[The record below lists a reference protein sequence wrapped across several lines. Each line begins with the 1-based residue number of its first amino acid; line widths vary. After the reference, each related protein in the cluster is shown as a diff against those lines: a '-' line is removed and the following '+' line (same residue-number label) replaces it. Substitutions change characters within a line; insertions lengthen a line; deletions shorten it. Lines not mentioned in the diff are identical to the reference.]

1 MNWLTNYVK
10 PKLRK
15 LVGGRTGTQDNLWKK
30 CPECG
35 QMIFHREL
43 EKNLSVCQHCG
54 YHMRISAQ
62 ERLKFLYDNG
72 EYLSLPIKKGNIDPI
87 KFRDRKKYTDR
98 LKEAQLRTGESDA
111 IMVAVGKMGG
121 KQVVSAATNFGFMG
135 GSMGVAVGNGIIQ
148 AAQKAVELSI
158 PLIVFPSSGGARMQ
172 EGIFSLMQL
181 VRTTLAVEELKNA
194 GLPYIVVLCD
204 PTSGGV
210 SASFAMLGDIQIAEP
225 GAIIGFAGKRVIEQT
240 IREKLPEGFQRS
252 EYLLEHGMIDM
263 VVERRNLRD
272 MLVRITSLLIDP
284 LDDKKHRNVKERDK
298 TFYRTTSA
306 GHTPPP
312 DVPAPKS
319 IPPIHSE
326 KGIKNFKEK

>member
-15 LVGGRTGTQDNLWKK
+15 LVGGRTGGHDNLWKK
-30 CPECG
+30 CPQCG

-43 EKNLSVCQHCG
+43 EKKLNVCQHCG
-54 YHMRISAQ
+54 YHMRISGK
-62 ERLKFLYDNG
+62 ERLKFLYDGG
-72 EYLSLPIKKGNIDPI
+72 EYTPISIKNRNVDPI

-98 LKEAQLRTGESDA
+98 LKEAQLRTGETDA
-111 IMVAVGKMGG
+111 ILVAVGKIGG
-121 KQVVSAATNFGFMG
+121 KEVVSAATNFDFMG
-135 GSMGVAVGNGIIQ
+135 GSMGVAVGEGIVQ
-148 AAQKAVELSI
+148 AARKAVELSI

-181 VRTTLAVEELKNA
+181 VRTTLAVEEVKNA

-204 PTSGGV
+204 PTTGGV

-263 VVERRNLRD
+263 VVARHNLRD
-272 MLVRITSLLIDP
+272 VLMRIVNLLTDP
-284 LDDKKHRNVKERDK
+284 LNGEVSGKEKKGESTIHDFSSVL
-298 TFYRTTSA
+298 YTS
-306 GHTPPP
+306 PP
-312 DVPAPKS
+312 DVPAPKAMS
-319 IPPIHSE
+319 SSVS
-326 KGIKNFKEK
+326 KKDVKNFKGK